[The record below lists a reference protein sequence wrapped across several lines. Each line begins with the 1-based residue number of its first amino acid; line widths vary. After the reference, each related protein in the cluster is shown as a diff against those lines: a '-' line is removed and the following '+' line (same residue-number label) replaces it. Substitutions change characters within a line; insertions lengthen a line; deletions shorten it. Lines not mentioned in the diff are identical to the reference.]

1 MTNNYDVNERFYP
14 REIKMDT
21 LPNESEVDF
30 LLKRNKN
37 YMNNVALTFDK
48 KKITYEEMHTRIDEY
63 ARALYKRGVR
73 EGDLIA
79 IGVVNTPE
87 AIYLSYAL
95 QKLGAITVSLNPI
108 ESRKNLIQDLNVLT
122 PKMYIGINEG
132 YNNFRYASRGRNIDT
147 IIFPAVQSIDSKLVK
162 MLYSMKNILTGN
174 QVYSMD
180 KKLSKML
187 KDGKDFEDVIFPE
200 YKEGATS
207 EIMFTGGSSGTHKG
221 VELTGNGFNSVVQSL
236 DYLNPLSPGDT
247 FMGNIPE
254 FFAFGKLA
262 LHYALCNNTNVHL
275 TLNAMPKDFSKE
287 LYRIEANGV
296 FAGPIQ
302 WEYFINDIF
311 AKAKSGIG
319 KIDFS
324 LINIEDEKAYL
335 EFLKRELET
344 IPKEDLWLDW
354 LKMGVSGGEQLRIFT
369 EKVCNLIFEYLGAPD
384 VLWNGLGMTEMSAP
398 VAVKKGKINTIGT
411 VGPMIPYNEARIVD
425 PITHEVLPK
434 GSIGL
439 LCVRGPGMMNRYYNN
454 EEETQSSFIEI
465 EGKKYLNSKDIV
477 RENELGELEYI
488 DRLKRSFVCGI
499 ENVYPQRIE
508 NVVSKFPEVEE
519 SIVTRI
525 RDNEMQNVPKLHI
538 FLRDKDCD
546 VKKLEERINKEI
558 IKELST
564 NYAARY
570 FEYHEERL
578 PRTAGGKLDPKPL
591 QESDNTK
598 YLHRGKVLK
607 RN

>member
-1 MTNNYDVNERFYP
+1 MINNFDLNERFYP
-14 REIKMDT
+14 QKAKTDT

-37 YMNNVALTFDK
+37 HMNDIAITFDK
-48 KKITYEEMHTRIDEY
+48 KKITYEELHTRIDEY
-63 ARALYKRGVR
+63 ARSLYKRGVR

-79 IGVVNTPE
+79 TGVVTTPE
-87 AIYLSYAL
+87 GIYLSYGL
-95 QKLGAITVSLNPI
+95 QKLGAITVSLNPL
-108 ESRKNLIQDLNVLT
+108 ESRKSLIQDLEVIT
-122 PKMYIGINEG
+122 PKMYVGINEG
-132 YNNFRYASRGRNIDT
+132 YNNFRYASKDKNIDT
-147 IIFPAVQSIDSKLVK
+147 VIFPVVQSMDSKLIK

-174 QVYSMD
+174 QVYSLD

-187 KDGKDFEDVIFPE
+187 KDGKDFEEVFFPE
-200 YKEGATS
+200 YKEGTTS

-221 VELTGNGFNSVVQSL
+221 VELTGSGFNSVVQSL
-236 DYLNPLSPGDT
+236 DYLNPLEPGDR
-247 FMGNIPE
+247 FMGNIPT

-262 LHYALCNNTNVHL
+262 LHYALSNNLNLCL
-275 TLNAMPKDFSKE
+275 TLNAMPKDFTKE
-287 LYRIEANGV
+287 LYRIKPNGL

-302 WEYFINDIF
+302 FEYFINDIF
-311 AKAKSGIG
+311 AKAESNIG

-335 EFLKRELET
+335 EFLKKELET

-354 LKMGVSGGEQLRIFT
+354 LKMGVSGGEQLRTFT
-369 EKVCNLIFEYLGAPD
+369 EKVCNLIFDYFGAPD
-384 VLWNGLGMTEMSAP
+384 ELWNGLGMTEMSAP
-398 VAVKKGKINTIGT
+398 VAVKRGKENSLGT

-425 PITHEVLPK
+425 PVTFEVLPK

-439 LCVRGPGMMNRYYNN
+439 LCVRGPGMMNKYYNN
-454 EEETQSSFIEI
+454 EEETQNSFIEI

-477 RENELGELEYI
+477 RENDLGELEYI

-538 FLRDKDCD
+538 VLRDKNCD
-546 VKKLEERINKEI
+546 VKKLEEKINKEI
-558 IKELST
+558 SEELSASYT
-564 NYAARY
+564 ARY
-570 FEYHEERL
+570 FEYHEDRL
-578 PRTAGGKLDPKPL
+578 PRTVFGKLDPKPL
-591 QESDNTK
+591 QEADDTK